1 MPKASMRTAYDDR
14 GSAILAY
21 HTKLT
26 SSKCAFWPSHGNAS
40 VAITTSQLLQRYEIL
55 QKSFVME
62 CLDAAK

>member
-1 MPKASMRTAYDDR
+1 MHTAYYCR

-26 SSKCAFWPSHGNAS
+26 ALKMIIWPSRGNVSIA
-40 VAITTSQLLQRYEIL
+40 TSSQRYEIL
-55 QKSFVME
+55 QKSFVTE

>member
-1 MPKASMRTAYDDR
+1 MCMAYYGH

-26 SSKCAFWPSHGNAS
+26 APECAFWPSHGNAS
-40 VAITTSQLLQRYEIL
+40 IATSMSQRYEIL
-55 QKSFVME
+55 QKSFAEE